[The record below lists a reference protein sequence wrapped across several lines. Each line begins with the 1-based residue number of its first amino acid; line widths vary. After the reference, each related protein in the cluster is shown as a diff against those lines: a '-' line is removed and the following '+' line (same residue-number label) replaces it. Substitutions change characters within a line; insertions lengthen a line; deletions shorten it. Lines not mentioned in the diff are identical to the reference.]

1 MFFGIK
7 RQINEKGEKMKVI
20 FNRATIIAATT
31 PLMCAVSGKS
41 TLSAT
46 DGILI
51 EAKSPDVCVLTTYD
65 LEKGVRI
72 TIEATV
78 IEEGR
83 YIINAQKFYQTIK
96 VMNGDEIT
104 LTVDD
109 KLSASIVCGRSSHRI
124 GALKGEDFPMIPSLT
139 SDRSFTLKQSVL
151 KRMINQVS
159 FSMGVNDQRTVLN
172 GCFFKITDE
181 GVMLVS
187 CDSFKLAKSSML
199 TELENKNTNNDA
211 HLNFSFIVPAKTV
224 NEIGRLLC
232 DDEESITQIFITR
245 KHIVFLIGE
254 ITLFS
259 RLVDGDYIDYDRIII
274 KSHKIEVEADRQEL
288 IYALERAALV
298 TEERI
303 AGSVRSHVR
312 LEVSGEILKI
322 SAVSSAGS
330 TYDEINIGH
339 TGDDLVIA
347 FNNRFLIDSVRA
359 CDCDKVKLSM
369 SSALTSMNI
378 EPAGDTEEGKEEIFM
393 LLPVRMKE

>member
-1 MFFGIK
+1 MKIVFNK
-7 RQINEKGEKMKVI
+7 QKMANTV
-20 FNRATIIAATT
+20 A
-31 PLMCAVSGKS
+31 PLMCCVSGKS
-41 TLSAT
+41 TLTAVE
-46 DGILI
+46 GILM
-51 EAKSPDVCVLTTYD
+51 EAKLPDTLILTTFD
-65 LEKGVRI
+65 LEKGMRLTTNV
-72 TIEATV
+72 EV
-78 IEEGR
+78 IEEGSF
-83 YIINAQKFYQTIK
+83 IINAQKFSQTLK
-96 VMNGDEIT
+96 VMDSDTLT
-104 LTVDD
+104 LTVDN
-109 KLSASIVCGRSSHRI
+109 KCHAIIEYGKSVHQMN
-124 GALKGEDFPMIPSLT
+124 ALHGSDFPTIPNLE
-139 SDRSFTLKQSVL
+139 SVNNFVIGQGVIKEL
-151 KRMINQVS
+151 IGKVS
-159 FSMGVNDQRTVLN
+159 FAMGVNDQRTVLN

-187 CDSFKLAKSSML
+187 CDSFKLAKSSIL

-224 NEIGRLLC
+224 NEIGRLLS
-232 DDEESITQIFITR
+232 DDEDSLTQIFITR

-312 LEVSGEILKI
+312 LDVCGDILKI

-330 TYDEINIGH
+330 TYDEINIAH

-378 EPAGDTEEGKEEIFM
+378 EPAGDAEEGKEEIFM